1 MRKICVV
8 LLFLCASSLFGA
20 VVTVGCPGGSPGT
33 YPSINAALAALDTQ
47 GPNTINVSG
56 TCTESVNIDQRER
69 LTIQGPATVTGTAN
83 FGIQILNSGN
93 VTLRNLTVTGPQN
106 AIAVANRS
114 AATIVGVTAQGGF
127 NALDVF
133 GGASVNVGGFTA
145 ADAVLLHNSGNGIRM
160 EGSVVFMPAR
170 VTIENNSGAGLL
182 IDAGRVE
189 TSAPAAGPIVIRN
202 NFVGINVQNGGL
214 VQLGRTNLIQNN
226 ASNGALIL
234 SGGILHLAAGLG
246 TEVTTI
252 EGNPRSGVAVL
263 FNSTFRSN
271 GPNIIRNNGSPT
283 DEFRSGISASH
294 GSMVWFG
301 GGQIINNTG
310 RGILADSGANVRIDN
325 ATVSG
330 NSEVGMLL
338 KHGVILESIGGNT
351 VPDAVTCDATTI
363 VFGDFTGFAPFE
375 CEKKDKEK

>member
-8 LLFLCASSLFGA
+8 LLFLCASPVFGA

-202 NFVGINVQNGGL
+202 N
-214 VQLGRTNLIQNN
+214 
-226 ASNGALIL
+226 
-234 SGGILHLAAGLG
+234 
-246 TEVTTI
+246 
-252 EGNPRSGVAVL
+252 
-263 FNSTFRSN
+263 
-271 GPNIIRNNGSPT
+271 GSPT